1 MLWGAGVQP
10 VQGEEKH
17 LDPET
22 ESMYLENRYDIS
34 QADLTPLMST
44 FLSIPVPTNSIVSI
58 IMIYDTKI

>member
-10 VQGEEKH
+10 VQAEVKH

-22 ESMYLENRYDIS
+22 ESMSLENRYDIS

-58 IMIYDTKI
+58 V

>member
-10 VQGEEKH
+10 VQVEVKH

-22 ESMYLENRYDIS
+22 ESMSLANRYDIS